1 VNDLQ
6 VMTRA
11 KEAAVKLRDE
21 DIESDVKTAFGKADF
36 NDIGASTLDPG
47 CARGQGRSP
56 ARDS

>member
-1 VNDLQ
+1 
-6 VMTRA
+6 MTRA
-11 KEAAVKLRDE
+11 KEAAVKVRDE

-36 NDIGASTLDPG
+36 NDIGASALDPG